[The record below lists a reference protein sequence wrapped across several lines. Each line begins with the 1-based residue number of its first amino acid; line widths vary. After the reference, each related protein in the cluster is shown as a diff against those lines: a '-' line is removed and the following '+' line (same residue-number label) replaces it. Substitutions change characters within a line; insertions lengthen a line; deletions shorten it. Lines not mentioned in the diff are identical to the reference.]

1 MRIIEPIYQAF
12 KKIEDLILYIIYIS
26 IVLYKMVKII
36 TDKNEIPLDKNV
48 IVDFSAEW
56 CGPCKRIAPDFEEL
70 SKKCTNVVFL
80 KVDVDSA
87 EKLAEAYE
95 ISALPT
101 FLFFIKGVLMKRMEG
116 ANLKDLTSIAEG
128 LNS

>member
-1 MRIIEPIYQAF
+1 MKNIEQIYQAL
-12 KKIEDLILYIIYIS
+12 KKIEELILYIIYNS
-26 IVLYKMVKII
+26 IVLYKMVKVI

-70 SKKCTNVVFL
+70 SKKNTNVVFL

-116 ANLKDLTSIAEG
+116 ANLKELTSFAEG